1 MLLRN
6 QVILAETSY
15 QIFEVKSFCNRE
27 RAKPSPIKITA
38 LIFQVKNSTVKL
50 SGLNIF
56 DNTRQNFKITLV
68 LGVVLFLKSKALY
81 YVLQK
86 TIKARFGLEK
96 VFSFS
101 ICKESETVW
110 NWTRM

>member
-27 RAKPSPIKITA
+27 RAKPIKITA

-68 LGVVLFLKSKALY
+68 LGVVLVLKSKALY

-101 ICKESETVW
+101 ICKESETV
-110 NWTRM
+110 

>member
-68 LGVVLFLKSKALY
+68 LGVVLVLKSKALY

-96 VFSFS
+96 VFFFS